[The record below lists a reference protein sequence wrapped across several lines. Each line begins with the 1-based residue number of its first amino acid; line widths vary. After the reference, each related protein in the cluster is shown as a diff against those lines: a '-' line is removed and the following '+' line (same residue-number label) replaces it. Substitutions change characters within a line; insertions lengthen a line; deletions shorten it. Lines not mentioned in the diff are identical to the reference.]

1 MVHECVD
8 DYEDLGVRDY
18 RGVLDSYGLPDE
30 ESVLAANVSK
40 CDGKCTLA
48 MIVTIV
54 RSDRFCEGL
63 LLRYL
68 GNGMM
73 LKWMKRLKEID
84 DEYTLGQF
92 VPASGLPTARN
103 R

>member
-1 MVHECVD
+1 MRRKM
-8 DYEDLGVRDY
+8 Y
-18 RGVLDSYGLPDE
+18 
-30 ESVLAANVSK
+30 
-40 CDGKCTLA
+40 LA

-84 DEYTLGQF
+84 DE
-92 VPASGLPTARN
+92 
-103 R
+103 

>member
-8 DYEDLGVRDY
+8 DNEDLGVRDY
-18 RGVLDSYGLPDE
+18 RGVLDRSGLPDE

-84 DEYTLGQF
+84 DE
-92 VPASGLPTARN
+92 
-103 R
+103 